1 MAERTPPADIEG
13 GALAASRRALVR
25 TEVALPSDAATLAW
39 LAGPGA
45 RPHGPLLTAAQ
56 RTLRKLASDFDAN
69 AWLGTHSLHLAGRAS
84 FERLFDLA
92 PGAQLGGR
100 LLDVGAGTGE
110 VTVELAPLF
119 DEVVTT
125 DVSRGMARRL
135 EQRGFTCLRVDL
147 AHDAPP
153 GLGRFRVV
161 SLLNVLDRAARPAT
175 LLDRAVALLEPD
187 GHLLVSS
194 PLPMRPH
201 VQGAGSTREPDEWIA
216 GRGET
221 FDDALRDFVA
231 LELAPRDLE
240 LERWARTLYRSQGD
254 VAHPLYE
261 LPCAILLARRAAAR
275 SA

>member
-1 MAERTPPADIEG
+1 MAERAPAADTEPD
-13 GALAASRRALVR
+13 ALTASRRALAR
-25 TEVALPSDAATLAW
+25 TEVALASDAATLAW

-84 FERLFDLA
+84 FERLLGLE
-92 PGAQLGGR
+92 PGAHLGGR

-110 VTVELAPLF
+110 VTAELAPLF

-147 AHDAPP
+147 AHDTPP

-175 LLDRAVALLEPD
+175 LLDRAVAHLEP
-187 GHLLVSS
+187 GGRLLVSS

-201 VQGAGSTREPDEWIA
+201 VQGAGTTREPDEWIA
-216 GRGET
+216 GRGEA
-221 FDDALRDFVA
+221 FDDALAELVA
-231 LELAPRDLE
+231 LELTPRGVE

-254 VAHPLYE
+254 AAHPLYE
-261 LPCAILLARRAAAR
+261 LPCAILVARQAAVPRA
-275 SA
+275 